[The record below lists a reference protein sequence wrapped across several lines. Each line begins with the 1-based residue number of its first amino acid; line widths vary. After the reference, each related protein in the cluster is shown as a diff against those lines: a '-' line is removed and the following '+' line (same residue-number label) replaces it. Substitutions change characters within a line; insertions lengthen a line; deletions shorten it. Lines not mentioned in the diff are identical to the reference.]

1 MGWREDS
8 LFGDVEASSYYVA
21 KNAKVNA
28 PILKQDMMDRRAHY
42 RHPGPGL
49 DTNML
54 SGKVRG
60 P

>member
-28 PILKQDMMDRRAHY
+28 PLLKQ
-42 RHPGPGL
+42 